1 MQADTAAHKIKRTLR
16 DSQALSTILE
26 SNAEA
31 VSSGL
36 QDMFACNILAQLS
49 EDSRGTV
56 EILLAEVL
64 NNVVE
69 HAYSAYPGQIQVSI
83 APGEGFLFLRLV
95 DQGLPMPGGDPPGG
109 KLSAIGEFQNLPEG
123 GFGWFLI
130 RSLSRDL
137 TYMRDG
143 PNNVTSFC
151 VDVDYLA

>member
-1 MQADTAAHKIKRTLR
+1 
-16 DSQALSTILE
+16 LE
-26 SNAEA
+26 GTAEA

-36 QDMFACNILAQLS
+36 QEMFAYNILARLS

-69 HAYSAYPGQIQVSI
+69 HAYSTYPGQIQVSI
-83 APGEGFLFLRLV
+83 TPGDGYLFLRLV
-95 DQGLPMPGGDPPGG
+95 DQGLPMPGGDAPGG
-109 KLSAIGEFQNLPEG
+109 KLSALGEFQNLPEG

-137 TYMRDG
+137 TYARDG
-143 PNNVTSFC
+143 SDNVVSFC

>member
-1 MQADTAAHKIKRTLR
+1 MQADTAAHQIKRTLR
-16 DSQALSTILE
+16 EGQALTRILE

-36 QDMFACNILAQLS
+36 QEMFACNILARLN

-69 HAYSAYPGQIQVSI
+69 HAYSAYSGDIQVSI
-83 APGEGFLFLRLV
+83 TQGEGYLFLRLV
-95 DQGLPMPGGDPPGG
+95 DQGLPMPGGDAPGG
-109 KLSAIGEFQNLPEG
+109 KLSDIGEFQDLPEG

-137 TYMRDG
+137 TYTRDG
-143 PNNVTSFC
+143 PVNVVTFC
-151 VDVDYLA
+151 VDVDYLT